1 MEKSNFIILK
11 ELVHQEDIIIQNMY
25 SPKKCESEHQNKNF
39 KKKEIY
45 EYINKIEDFKASVV
59 KRKCK

>member
-1 MEKSNFIILK
+1 
-11 ELVHQEDIIIQNMY
+11 MY